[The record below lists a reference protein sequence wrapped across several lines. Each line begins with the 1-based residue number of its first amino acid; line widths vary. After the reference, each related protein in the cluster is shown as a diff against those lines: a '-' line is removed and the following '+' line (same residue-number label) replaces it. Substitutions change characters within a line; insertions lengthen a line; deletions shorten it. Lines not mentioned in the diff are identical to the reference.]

1 MTTTTENPTRSITAP
16 MLAIHPEMAGKVAVI
31 TGAARGMGAAFAR
44 GLARQGVNVVAADI
58 NEADV
63 VQTAADITA
72 EFGDNDSAGK
82 VIGVAVDVTVPEAH
96 DAVLRAALDEF
107 GRVDFW
113 INNAGIFPQADILD
127 ISPAQINSTYQVNL
141 NGVLFGAQTAARHMK
156 ENGGG
161 AIVNMASVAAVR
173 VRVTRGAYNSSKAAV
188 KHLTS
193 CLAVEL
199 GPHNI
204 RVNAVAPGFIDTEMT
219 RWVHDQPG
227 ALDNALGT
235 IPLRRIGAP
244 EEVFGA
250 LLFLLSD
257 SARYVT
263 GTTVAVD
270 GGSQHI

>member
-1 MTTTTENPTRSITAP
+1 MTVLTENPTRSITTP
-16 MLAIHPEMAGKVAVI
+16 MVAIHPELAGKVAVI
-31 TGAARGMGAAFAR
+31 TGAARGMGAIFAR
-44 GLARQGVNVVAADI
+44 GLARQGVHVVAADI

-63 VQTAADITA
+63 VQTAADLNAMHNSSETA
-72 EFGDNDSAGK
+72 GR
-82 VIGVAVDVTVPEAH
+82 VIGTAVDVTVPEAH
-96 DAVLRAALDEF
+96 DALLQTALDKF

-113 INNAGIFPQADILD
+113 INNAGIFPQAEILD
-127 ISPAQINSTYQVNL
+127 ITPQQINSTYQVNL

-161 AIVNMASVAAVR
+161 SIINMASVAAVR

-188 KHLTS
+188 KHLTN

-219 RWVHDQPG
+219 RWVHEQPG

-244 EEVFGA
+244 EEVFGT

-263 GTTVAVD
+263 GTTIAVD

>member
-1 MTTTTENPTRSITAP
+1 MTAVIENPTRSITTP

-31 TGAARGMGAAFAR
+31 TGAARGMGAVFAR
-44 GLARQGVNVVAADI
+44 GLARQGVNIVAADI

-63 VQTAADITA
+63 LRTAADINT
-72 EFGDNDSAGK
+72 ELGDNESAGK
-82 VIGVAVDVTVPEAH
+82 VVGTAVDVTNPDDH
-96 DAVLRAALDEF
+96 DAVLKHALDQF

-127 ISPAQINSTYQVNL
+127 ITPEQINSTYQVNL

-161 AIVNMASVAAVR
+161 AIINMASVAAVR

-188 KHLTS
+188 KHLTN

-219 RWVHDQPG
+219 RWVHEQPG
-227 ALDNALGT
+227 ALDKALGS

-244 EEVFGA
+244 EEVFGT